1 MRIDLVT
8 RGVWRSEVL
17 LDVFQLDELVH
28 DRIDRQTTGAVDLEL
43 LRDVASVGDDGVGRE
58 IELPRDLLVR
68 HALDDADDD
77 LSFAWR
83 EGL

>member
-8 RGVWRSEVL
+8 RGAWRLEVL
-17 LDVFQLDELVH
+17 LDVLQLDELIH
-28 DRIDRQTTGAVDLEL
+28 DRIDRQTAGAVDLEL

-58 IELPRDLLVR
+58 VELPRDLFVR

-77 LSFAWR
+77 LAFAR
-83 EGL
+83 SEGL

>member
-8 RGVWRSEVL
+8 RGAWRLEVL
-17 LDVFQLDELVH
+17 LDVLQLDELIH
-28 DRIDRQTTGAVDLEL
+28 DRIDRQTAGAVDLEL
-43 LRDVASVGDDGVGRE
+43 LRDVASVGNDGVGRE
-58 IELPRDLLVR
+58 VELARDLLVR

-77 LSFAWR
+77 LTFAWC

>member
-8 RGVWRSEVL
+8 RGAWRLEVL
-17 LDVFQLDELVH
+17 LDVLQLDELIH

-58 IELPRDLLVR
+58 IELPCDLLVC
-68 HALDDADDD
+68 HALDDTDDD
-77 LSFAWR
+77 LTFAWR

>member
-77 LSFAWR
+77 LAFAR
-83 EGL
+83 CEGL

>member
-8 RGVWRSEVL
+8 RGAWRLEVL
-17 LDVFQLDELVH
+17 LDVLQLDELIH
-28 DRIDRQTTGAVDLEL
+28 DRIDRQTAGAVDLEL

-58 IELPRDLLVR
+58 VELACDLLVR

-77 LSFAWR
+77 LAFAWC

>member
-8 RGVWRSEVL
+8 RGAWRLEVL
-17 LDVFQLDELVH
+17 LDVLQLDELIH
-28 DRIDRQTTGAVDLEL
+28 DRIDRQTAGAVDLEL
-43 LRDVASVGDDGVGRE
+43 LRDVASVGDDSVGRE

-77 LSFAWR
+77 LAFAR
-83 EGL
+83 CEGL